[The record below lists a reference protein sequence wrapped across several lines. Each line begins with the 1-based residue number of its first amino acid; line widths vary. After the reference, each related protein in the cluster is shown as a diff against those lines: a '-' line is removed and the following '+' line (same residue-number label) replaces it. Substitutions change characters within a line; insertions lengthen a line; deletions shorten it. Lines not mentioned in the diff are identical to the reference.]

1 MAASKKETFETTLGK
16 LEEIVG
22 ELESKEL
29 DLEASLEM
37 FEKGVMLYKDCKKHL
52 EKVEKKINKLSDNLK
67 EEEIDFED

>member
-1 MAASKKETFETTLGK
+1 MAANKKENFETTLGK